1 MGQSQVLYLQ
11 VFYSRALSCAL
22 NEEING
28 SLICV
33 MIIMFKLTFTCS
45 KSWHN
50 KLYSVDIQS
59 Y

>member
-11 VFYSRALSCAL
+11 VFYSRVLGCAL
-22 NEEING
+22 NKEING

-33 MIIMFKLTFTCS
+33 MIIMFKLTFMCS

-50 KLYSVDIQS
+50 KLYSVDIQN